1 MSESSR
7 ITAAIPLRKPLD
19 MRAWLVMM
27 MLCLVW
33 GVQQVVIKKV
43 IVDIAPIMQLTLRFG
58 FATVFFAAV
67 VLFREGRHALS
78 DGTLRSGLILGTLF
92 SLEFIMV
99 GQSLKYTTAA
109 HSVVFLYTSP
119 IFTAIGVRF
128 LPQEHLNRA
137 QWFGIVVAFAGIVV
151 AFLGY
156 HVAPVR
162 GMLLGDFFALLGGAF
177 WGASNVALRHGRIGG
192 AIAPKTVLYQVGTA
206 TLVLWTFA
214 CVTHQDKVVFS
225 QAAILSVAFQTAVIS
240 ISSYL
245 VWFWMLRHYLTSRL
259 MLVSFLTPLFGVM
272 FGAVLLGDK
281 VDLNF
286 GIGSLLVLAGILVVN
301 APQGLWSLRRSG
313 GA

>member
-1 MSESSR
+1 M
-7 ITAAIPLRKPLD
+7 RKPLD
-19 MRAWLVMM
+19 MRAWLVML

-33 GVQQVVIKKV
+33 GIQQVAIKKV
-43 IVDIAPIMQLTLRFG
+43 IADIAPIMQLTLRFG

-67 VLFREGRHALS
+67 VLYREGRRALS

-92 SLEFIMV
+92 SLEFILV

-119 IFTAIGVRF
+119 IFTAIGVRL

-137 QWFGIVVAFAGIVV
+137 QWYGILVAFAGIAV

-156 HVAPVR
+156 HVTPVR
-162 GMLLGDFFALLGGAF
+162 GMLLGDFFALLGGAV

-214 CVTHQDKVVFS
+214 SATHQDKVVFS
-225 QAAILSVAFQTAVIS
+225 QGAILSVAFQTAVIS

-245 VWFWMLRHYLTSRL
+245 IWFWMLRHYLTSRL

-281 VDLNF
+281 VSLNF
-286 GIGSLLVLAGILVVN
+286 GIGSLLVLIGILVVN
-301 APQGLWSLRRSG
+301 APPGLWGLRPSRT
-313 GA
+313 A